1 MLIKPLYELLPFTY
15 MIIGCV
21 SIFLLEPNYVLIASV
36 VVYLYGAY
44 IYTLR
49 SKNRRTDPKRK
60 RKSGFMPETLYG
72 LLPFIYV
79 LIAASLYNFYP
90 KNSSTLFALC
100 LTTYGGYLFLSRLS
114 YRHHR
119 LPRGISQ

>member
-1 MLIKPLYELLPFTY
+1 MLIKPLYESLPFTY
-15 MIIGCV
+15 MIIGYV

-60 RKSGFMPETLYG
+60 RKSGFIPETLYG

-90 KNSSTLFALC
+90 KDSSTLFALC
-100 LTTYGGYLFLSRLS
+100 LTAYGGYLFLSRLS

>member
-15 MIIGCV
+15 MFIGSV
-21 SIFLLEPNYVLIASV
+21 SIFLLEPNYALIASV
-36 VVYLYGAY
+36 LVYLYGAHVY
-44 IYTLR
+44 NLR
-49 SKNRRTDPKRK
+49 SKNRRTDLKRK

-79 LIAASLYNFYP
+79 LIAAGLYRFYP
-90 KNSSTLFALC
+90 KDSSTLFALC
-100 LTTYGGYLFLSRLS
+100 LTTYGGYLFFRRLN

-119 LPRGISQ
+119 FPRGVS

>member
-1 MLIKPLYELLPFTY
+1 MLIKPLYESLPFTY

-36 VVYLYGAY
+36 VMYLYGAF

-60 RKSGFMPETLYG
+60 RKSGFMPEALYG